1 VGIRD
6 GASATFVGGAG
17 CVRTAVVRLDLSSL
31 PPFVGLAAETVAG
44 DLQIEPPPGGVVL
57 KPIVRGDCV
66 VVSFHE
72 QEGHNDEDA

>member
-1 VGIRD
+1 LSGR
-6 GASATFVGGAG
+6 GAE
-17 CVRTAVVRLDLSSL
+17 RLHSRSTGEWMYVFT
-31 PPFVGLAAETVAG
+31 PV
-44 DLQIEPPPGGVVL
+44 IGGVPVYL